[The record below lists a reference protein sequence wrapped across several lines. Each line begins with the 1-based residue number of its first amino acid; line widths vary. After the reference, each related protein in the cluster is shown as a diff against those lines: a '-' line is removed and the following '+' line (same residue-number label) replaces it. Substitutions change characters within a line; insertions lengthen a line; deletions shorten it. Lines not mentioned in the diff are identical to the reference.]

1 MKKKE
6 IEKLLRLTDQKVSS
20 QPDFSGFSDPNE
32 ARENYS
38 RLILIRKGYSV
49 FERDFSPFF
58 VERVLGRINN
68 LSKGTGIQE
77 YLSMQFN
84 RVMAYGFAAVLI
96 VFLTLY
102 ILHGQEGFGTVLRS
116 DSSNDIN
123 FISYLFY
130 EL

>member
-6 IEKLLRLTDQKVSS
+6 IEKLLSLTDQKVTS
-20 QPDFSGFSDPNE
+20 QPDFSGFKDPGE
-32 ARENYS
+32 ARENYDK
-38 RLILIRKGYSV
+38 IVLIRREYSTY
-49 FERDFSPFF
+49 EKDFSPFF
-58 VERVLGRINN
+58 VERVLGGINN
-68 LSKGTGIQE
+68 LSASTGIQE

-84 RVMAYGFAAVLI
+84 RVIAYGFAAVLI

-102 ILHGQEGFGTVLRS
+102 FLDGQEGFGTVLRS
-116 DSSNDIN
+116 DSTNDIN

>member
-6 IEKLLRLTDQKVSS
+6 IEKLLRLADQKVTS
-20 QPDFSGFSDPNE
+20 QPDFSGFKDPSE
-32 ARENYS
+32 ARENYN
-38 RLILIRKGYSV
+38 RLVLIRKGYPTY
-49 FERDFSPFF
+49 EKDFSPFF

-68 LSKGTGIQE
+68 LSHSSGIQE

-96 VFLTLY
+96 VFATLY
-102 ILHGQEGFGTVLRS
+102 ILNGQEGIGTILRS
-116 DSSNDIN
+116 DNTNDIN

>member
-6 IEKLLRLTDQKVSS
+6 IEKLLRLTDHEVSS
-20 QPDFSGFSDPNE
+20 QPDFSGFKDPGE
-32 ARENYS
+32 VRENYD
-38 RLILIRKGYSV
+38 RLVLIRREYSDY
-49 FERDFSPFF
+49 EKDFSPFF
-58 VERVLGRINN
+58 VERVMARINN
-68 LSKGTGIQE
+68 LSHSTGIQE

-84 RVMAYGFAAVLI
+84 RVMVYGFAAVLI

-102 ILHGQEGFGTVLRS
+102 FLDGQEGFGTVLRS
-116 DSSNDIN
+116 DSTNDIN